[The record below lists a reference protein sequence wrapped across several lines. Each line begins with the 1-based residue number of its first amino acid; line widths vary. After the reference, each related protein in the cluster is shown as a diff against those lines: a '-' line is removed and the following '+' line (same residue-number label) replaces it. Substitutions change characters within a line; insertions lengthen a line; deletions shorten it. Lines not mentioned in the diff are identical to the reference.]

1 MEISLSTLD
10 IAARDQLL
18 SDLLQSL
25 AEVLASNKTLL
36 FPQDL
41 STSNIVVENV
51 VSQLREDIE
60 SRVASRLQIVRQDL
74 YIPPLQSLLCYLYS
88 FL

>member
-18 SDLLQSL
+18 SDLLQNL

-41 STSNIVVENV
+41 STSNIVVESV